1 MTTRAAASGAAGSQG
16 RLPLGLTLAFAATA
30 LPLQALAIAVA
41 VHLPA
46 YFAASIGVELA
57 IVGAAF
63 GLARMIDVPIEPM
76 LGLAMDRTRTRWGRY
91 RFWTMVG
98 APFLV
103 AGLLLLLQADHMVG
117 TTGLVA
123 FLLVM
128 YLGSSTLLLSHS
140 AWAST
145 LAKSYD
151 DRARL
156 FGVMTAVG
164 VAGAVS
170 VLLFPIVMEQLD
182 YSDTEAVRAMI
193 WYLIGLT
200 PVAVLIVIWRTPET
214 VMRDAPGARFRL
226 RDYAELV
233 FDRNMSRVIVADLA
247 LGMGPGWMAALYLF
261 YSRDFMGFTSGQANI
276 LLLVYIVAG
285 IVGAPSL
292 AWLATRIGKH
302 RAVMVAAVIYSLLLF
317 SLPFLPKGSLL
328 AAAPTM
334 FFTGFMAAS
343 FNVLTRAM
351 TADVADEMRLR
362 QGKERGGLL
371 YALTTLTNKIAAGA
385 GIALTFWVLGQTG
398 YDPTRADNSPE
409 AVRSLMLV
417 FLAGP
422 IVFVSLGA
430 FSLLGYGLTPARAA
444 ETRRQLDARDAA
456 LMSAGALEGLTGE
469 EMTAPGGV
477 RP

>member
-1 MTTRAAASGAAGSQG
+1 MTTTAGRGG

-30 LPLQALAIAVA
+30 LPLNGLAVA
-41 VHLPA
+41 VSVHLPA
-46 YFAASIGVELA
+46 YFAANIGVELTV
-57 IVGAAF
+57 IGAAF
-63 GLARMIDVPIEPM
+63 FLARMIDVPIEPL
-76 LGLAMDRTRTRWGRY
+76 LGLAMDRTASRWGRY
-91 RFWTMVG
+91 RLWTLLG
-98 APFLV
+98 TPFLM
-103 AGLLLLLQADHMVG
+103 AGLFMLLQADASVG

-128 YLGSSTLLLSHS
+128 YLGSSMLLLAHS

-170 VLLFPIVMEQLD
+170 VLLFPIVMERMG
-182 YSDTEAVRAMI
+182 YSDQQSVRAMI
-193 WYLIGLT
+193 WYLIAMA
-200 PVAVLIVIWRTPET
+200 PVAVLLVVWRTPET

-226 RDYAELV
+226 RDYLELV
-233 FDRNMSRVIVADLA
+233 IDRNMWRVIVADLA

-261 YSRDFMGFTSGQANI
+261 YSRDYMGFTSGQANI
-276 LLLVYIVAG
+276 LLLIYIMAG
-285 IVGAPSL
+285 IAGAPSL

-302 RAVMVAAVIYSLLLF
+302 RAIIMAAILYSMLLVT
-317 SLPFLPKGSLL
+317 LPFLPKGNVL

-334 FFTGFMAAS
+334 FFTGFMATS

-351 TADVADEMRLR
+351 TADVADEMRLK

-371 YALTTLTNKIAAGA
+371 FAMTTLTNKIAAGV
-385 GIALTFWVLGQTG
+385 GIFITLWVLAQTG
-398 YDPTRADNSPE
+398 YDPKLATNTPE
-409 AVRSLMLV
+409 AVQALMLV

-422 IVFVSLGA
+422 LAFVSLGA
-430 FSLLGYGLTPARAA
+430 LTLLGYNLTPERAA
-444 ETRRQLDARDAA
+444 EVRRQLDARDAVTA
-456 LMSAGALEGLTGE
+456 PAGALEGLTGQE
-469 EMTAPGGV
+469 LPAPGAI
-477 RP
+477 R

>member
-1 MTTRAAASGAAGSQG
+1 MGGEMTTAKTSDA
-16 RLPLGLTLAFAATA
+16 RLPFGLALAFAATS
-30 LPLQALAIAVA
+30 LPLQAMAIAVS

-57 IVGAAF
+57 VVGAAF

-91 RFWTMVG
+91 RFWTLLG
-98 APFLV
+98 APFLM
-103 AGLLLLLQADHMVG
+103 AGMFLLLQADRSVG
-117 TTGLVA
+117 TGGLVA

-128 YLGSSTLLLSHS
+128 YLGFSILLLSHS

-145 LAKSYD
+145 LAKSYN

-164 VAGAVS
+164 VAGAIS
-170 VLLFPIVMEQLD
+170 VLLFPIVMERMG
-182 YSDTEAVRAMI
+182 YTEPQAIRAMI
-193 WYLIGLT
+193 WYLIALT
-200 PVAVLIVIWRTPET
+200 PVAVLIVVWRTPET

-233 FDRNMSRVIVADLA
+233 FDRNMFRVIVADLL

-276 LLLVYIVAG
+276 LLLIYIMAG

-302 RAVMVAAVIYSLLLF
+302 RAVMAAAFVYSLLLM

-328 AAAPTM
+328 ASAPTL
-334 FFTGFMAAS
+334 FFTGFMATS
-343 FNVLTRAM
+343 FTVLTRAM

-371 YALTTLTNKIAAGA
+371 YALTTLTNKIAAGI
-385 GIALTFWVLGQTG
+385 GIAITFWALGQTG
-398 YDPTRADNSPE
+398 YDPKLAGGNTPE
-409 AVRSLMLV
+409 AIQSLMYV

-422 IVFVSLGA
+422 ITFVALGSLC
-430 FSLLGYGLTPARAA
+430 LLGYGLTPARAA
-444 ETRRQLDARDAA
+444 EVRRQLEARDA
-456 LMSAGALEGLTGE
+456 LYDPAGALEGLTGQDQP
-469 EMTAPGGV
+469 APV
-477 RP
+477 RS

>member
-1 MTTRAAASGAAGSQG
+1 MTTTTAGRGG
-16 RLPLGLTLAFAATA
+16 RLPLGLALAFAATS
-30 LPLQALAIAVA
+30 LPLHGLAIAVS

-57 IVGAAF
+57 VVGAAF
-63 GLARMIDVPIEPM
+63 GLARMIDVPIEPA
-76 LGLAMDRTRTRWGRY
+76 LGLAMDRTTTRWGRY
-91 RFWTMVG
+91 RFWTLVG
-98 APFLV
+98 APFLM
-103 AGLLLLLQADHMVG
+103 AGLFLLLQADSSIG

-128 YLGSSTLLLSHS
+128 YLGSSTLLLSHN

-151 DRARL
+151 DRSRL
-156 FGVMTAVG
+156 FGLMIAVG

-170 VLLFPIVMEQLD
+170 VLLFPIVMEQMG
-182 YSDTEAVRAMI
+182 YSEPEAVRAMI
-193 WYLIGLT
+193 WFLIALT
-200 PVAVLIVIWRTPET
+200 PLAVLLVVWRTPET

-226 RDYAELV
+226 RDYVELV
-233 FDRNMSRVIVADLA
+233 FDRNMFRVIVADLA

-261 YSRDFMGFTSGQANI
+261 YSRDYMGFTSGQANI
-276 LLLVYIVAG
+276 LLLIYIVAG

-302 RAVMVAAVIYSLLLF
+302 RAVIAAALVYSIVLLT
-317 SLPFLPKGSLL
+317 LPILPRGILL

-334 FFTGFMAAS
+334 FFAGFFAAS

-351 TADVADEMRLR
+351 TADVADEMRLK

-371 YALTTLTNKIAAGA
+371 YALTTLTNKIAAGV
-385 GIALTFWVLGQTG
+385 GIAITFWALGQTG
-398 YDPTRADNSPE
+398 YDPKLGDGNTPE
-409 AVRSLMLV
+409 AIQSLMVV

-422 IVFVSLGA
+422 IAFVSLGA
-430 FSLLGYGLTPARAA
+430 LSLLGYGLTPERAA

-456 LMSAGALEGLTGE
+456 LLAGAGVDSLTGE
-469 EMTAPGGV
+469 EHAPPQ
-477 RP
+477 RA

>member
-1 MTTRAAASGAAGSQG
+1 MTKERAAGADG
-16 RLPLGLTLAFAATA
+16 RLSLGLALAFAATS

-57 IVGAAF
+57 VVGAAF
-63 GLARMIDVPIEPM
+63 GLARMIDVPIEPA

-91 RFWTMVG
+91 RFWTLLG
-98 APFLV
+98 APFLM
-103 AGLLLLLQADHMVG
+103 AGLFLLLQADRSVG
-117 TTGLVA
+117 TAGLVA

-128 YLGSSTLLLSHS
+128 YLGSSMLLLSHS

-145 LAKSYD
+145 LARSYD

-164 VAGAVS
+164 VAGAVT
-170 VLLFPIVMEQLD
+170 VLLFPIVMEQLG
-182 YSDTEAVRAMI
+182 YTGPQAVRAMM
-193 WYLIGLT
+193 WYLIALA
-200 PVAVLIVIWRTPET
+200 PVAVLIVVWRTPET

-226 RDYAELV
+226 RDYVELV
-233 FDRNMSRVIVADLA
+233 FDRNMFRVIVADLA

-261 YSRDFMGFTSGQANI
+261 YSRDFMGLTSGQANI
-276 LLLVYIVAG
+276 LLLIYIVAG
-285 IVGAPSL
+285 IAGAPSL
-292 AWLATRIGKH
+292 AWLSTRIGKH
-302 RAVMVAAVIYSLLLF
+302 RAVMVAAVIYALLLC
-317 SLPFLPKGSLL
+317 SLPFLPKGNLL
-328 AAAPTM
+328 AMAPTM
-334 FFTGFMAAS
+334 FFTGFMASS

-371 YALTTLTNKIAAGA
+371 YALTTLTNKIAAGI

-398 YDPTRADNSPE
+398 YDPKLATNSPE
-409 AVRSLMLV
+409 AVQSLMLV
-417 FLAGP
+417 FLIGP

-444 ETRRQLDARDAA
+444 ETRRQLDAREAA

-469 EMTAPGGV
+469 EMPAPGAA
-477 RP
+477 R

>member
-1 MTTRAAASGAAGSQG
+1 MTTTAGRDG
-16 RLPLGLTLAFAATA
+16 RLPLGLALAFAATS

-57 IVGAAF
+57 VVGAAF
-63 GLARMIDVPIEPM
+63 GLARMIDVPIEPA

-91 RFWTMVG
+91 RFWTLLG
-98 APFLV
+98 APFLM
-103 AGLLLLLQADHMVG
+103 AGLFLLLQADRSIG
-117 TTGLVA
+117 TAGLVG

-128 YLGSSTLLLSHS
+128 YLGSSMLLLSHS

-145 LAKSYD
+145 LARSYD

-156 FGVMTAVG
+156 FGVMIAVG
-164 VAGAVS
+164 VTGAVS
-170 VLLFPIVMEQLD
+170 VLLFPIVMD
-182 YSDTEAVRAMI
+182 RMGYSEPEAVRAMI
-193 WYLIGLT
+193 WYLIALT
-200 PVAVLIVIWRTPET
+200 PIAVLLVVWRTPET

-226 RDYAELV
+226 RDYGELV
-233 FDRNMSRVIVADLA
+233 FDRNMFRVIVADLL

-261 YSRDFMGFTSGQANI
+261 YSRDFMGLTSSQANI
-276 LLLVYIVAG
+276 LLLIYIVSG

-302 RAVMVAAVIYSLLLF
+302 RAVIAAALVYSMLLVT
-317 SLPFLPKGSLL
+317 LPFLPKGNLL
-328 AAAPTM
+328 AMAPTM
-334 FFTGFMAAS
+334 FFTGFMATS

-371 YALTTLTNKIAAGA
+371 YALTTLTNKIAAGV
-385 GIALTFWVLGQTG
+385 GISLTFWVLGQTG
-398 YDPTRADNSPE
+398 YDPKAGAANTPE
-409 AVRSLMLV
+409 AVQSLMLV

-430 FSLLGYGLTPARAA
+430 FTLLGYGLTPERAA
-444 ETRRQLDARDAA
+444 EVRRQLDAREA
-456 LMSAGALEGLTGE
+456 LAGSGGALEGLTGD
-469 EMTAPGGV
+469 EMPAPGPA
-477 RP
+477 R

>member
-1 MTTRAAASGAAGSQG
+1 MTTTAKSTDS
-16 RLPLGLTLAFAATA
+16 RLPLGLTLAFAATS
-30 LPLQALAIAVA
+30 LPLHGLAIAVA

-46 YFAASIGVELA
+46 YFAASIGVEMA
-57 IVGAAF
+57 VVGAAF
-63 GLARMIDVPIEPM
+63 GLARMIDVPIEPLM
-76 LGLAMDRTRTRWGRY
+76 GLAMDRTKTRWGRY
-91 RFWTMVG
+91 RFWTLLG
-98 APFLV
+98 APFLM
-103 AGLLLLLQADHMVG
+103 AGLFLLLQADRSVG

-128 YLGSSTLLLSHS
+128 YLGSSALLLSHS

-170 VLLFPIVMEQLD
+170 VLLFPIVMEQMG
-182 YSDTEAVRAMI
+182 YSEPQAVRAMI
-193 WYLIGLT
+193 WYLIALA
-200 PVAVLIVIWRTPET
+200 PVAVLLVVWRTPET
-214 VMRDAPGARFRL
+214 VMHDAPGARFRL

-233 FDRNMSRVIVADLA
+233 FDRNMFRVIVADLA

-261 YSRDFMGFTSGQANI
+261 YSRDFMDFTSGQANV
-276 LLLVYIVAG
+276 LLLIYIIAG
-285 IVGAPSL
+285 IAGAPAL

-302 RAVMVAAVIYSLLLF
+302 RAVIVAAVIYSMVLVT
-317 SLPFLPKGSLL
+317 LPFLPKGVLL
-328 AAAPTM
+328 TAAPTM
-334 FFTGFMAAS
+334 FFAGFFAAS

-351 TADVADEMRLR
+351 TADVADEMRLK

-371 YALTTLTNKIAAGA
+371 YALTTLTNKIAAGV

-398 YDPTRADNSPE
+398 YDPKLGDGNTPE
-409 AVRSLMLV
+409 AVQSLMLV

-444 ETRRQLDARDAA
+444 ETRRQLDAREAA

-469 EMTAPGGV
+469 EMPAPGAA
-477 RP
+477 R